1 MPPTANQMLRSF
13 LIAPIAATTCV
24 QTTPAATEWLHGPAT
39 SAWSSHH
46 ENVLGTSM
54 QITLAG
60 GDGLDRGGFES
71 AEAAALACVDW
82 HDARLSAWK
91 PDSEFSRWL
100 ATRDVPVAVSP
111 ELFQVLALF
120 DYWRQQTGGALDPS
134 AETAVRLWRRVTADG
149 RRPSEAESAQ
159 AVTAMQQQHWRLDK
173 ISGTATRTSGAPVA
187 LASLAKSYIASRAAD
202 AALAAGATGAMLNIG
217 GDIVVRGDL
226 HQVVRIA
233 DPRADSENDV
243 PFEHVLVRDR
253 AVATSGSYRRGF
265 PGASDGVGGRPEFSH
280 ILDPRTA
287 QPTGH
292 ILSSTVIAQDA
303 STAGAL
309 ATAFSVMQPKE
320 SGALTARLPGV
331 DYLLITR
338 EGERIASAGWQQYR
352 VPSLQRAAYTV
363 PQAKKRAPATPAK
376 PATWDPAYDLSIQ
389 VELAQPQ
396 QSRSRRPYVAVW
408 IENEDHF
415 SVRTLAL
422 WYDKGRYLPEL
433 TEWYRDEL
441 NRKALVST
449 DITSTVASA
458 TRSPGKYTL
467 KWDGKDDEG
476 KLVPAGKYTVCIEA
490 AREHGG
496 TQMLRHA
503 IETTPA
509 PQQFDFPAGA
519 ELGPVSLDYHKQ

>member
-1 MPPTANQMLRSF
+1 
-13 LIAPIAATTCV
+13 
-24 QTTPAATEWLHGPAT
+24 
-39 SAWSSHH
+39 
-46 ENVLGTSM
+46 M

-60 GDGLDRGGFES
+60 RSRFDRAGFEA
-71 AEAAALACVDW
+71 AEAAALASIDW
-82 HDARLSAWK
+82 HNARLSAWK

-100 ATRDVPVAVSP
+100 ATQDVPVPVSP

-120 DYWRQQTGGALDPS
+120 DHWRQQTGGALDPS
-134 AETAVRLWRRVTADG
+134 AETAARLWQRATSEG
-149 RRPSEAESAQ
+149 RRPSEAETAQ
-159 AVTAMQQQHWRLDK
+159 AVAAMQQQHWRLDTMQG
-173 ISGTATRTSGAPVA
+173 IARRTSDAPVA

-233 DPRADSENDV
+233 DPLADSENDA

-265 PGASDGVGGRPEFSH
+265 AVSGSRPEFSH

-309 ATAFSVMQPKE
+309 ATAFSVMQPEE
-320 SGALTARLPGV
+320 SGALAARLPGV

-352 VPSLQRAAYTV
+352 VPALQRAAYTV
-363 PQAKKRAPATPAK
+363 PHATTAQAKKRAPAPPAK
-376 PATWDPAYDLSIQ
+376 PTTWDPAYDLSIE

-415 SVRTLAL
+415 PVRTLAL

-496 TQMLRHA
+496 TEMLRHA
-503 IETTPA
+503 IETTPT
-509 PQQFDFPAGA
+509 PQEFAFPAGA
-519 ELGPVSLDYHKQ
+519 ELGPVSLDYRKQ